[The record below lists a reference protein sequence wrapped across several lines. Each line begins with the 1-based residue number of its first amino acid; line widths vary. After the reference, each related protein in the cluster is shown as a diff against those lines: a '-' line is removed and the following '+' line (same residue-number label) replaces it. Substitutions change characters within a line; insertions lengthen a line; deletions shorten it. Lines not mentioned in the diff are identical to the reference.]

1 VIRFIIFVLLAFIIY
16 NLVRFFIRT
25 LLGSTRNFD
34 RMERKKPKSKYD
46 DVEEAK
52 FKEIDN
58 GKENNEKT

>member
-1 VIRFIIFVLLAFIIY
+1 
-16 NLVRFFIRT
+16 
-25 LLGSTRNFD
+25 
-34 RMERKKPKSKYD
+34 MERKKPKSKYD